1 MKQLEI
7 LFDRQTLVDRPP
19 SIVYPTTPEMNFRLR
34 GLNPRYDS
42 SLRFLFDANPYG
54 LYKFNTEGGKKE
66 IREKE
71 RKKESKRER
80 EKKIQSGNSL
90 FQVECDRSRHLQREE
105 YESEELCNAVALRN
119 ILVLWRRIRV
129 LSETPQ
135 RYVTYVHSLI
145 SSFTFIH
152 RLESWIYVERHP
164 AVHTVKHFP
173 TNNVFLDLSSEITPV
188 FD

>member
-1 MKQLEI
+1 MVSLWCE
-7 LFDRQTLVDRPP
+7 
-19 SIVYPTTPEMNFRLR
+19 
-34 GLNPRYDS
+34 
-42 SLRFLFDANPYG
+42 SLRPVQVQHRG
-54 LYKFNTEGGKKE
+54 RKK
-66 IREKE
+66 RNKRE
-71 RKKESKRER
+71 RKKAKER
-80 EKKIQSGNSL
+80 EKKKIQSGNSL

-173 TNNVFLDLSSEITPV
+173 ANNVFLDLSSEITPV

>member
-42 SLRFLFDANPYG
+42 SLWFLFDANPYG

-71 RKKESKRER
+71 RKQKRER
-80 EKKIQSGNSL
+80 KKDSIRKFSL

-152 RLESWIYVERHP
+152 RLES
-164 AVHTVKHFP
+164 
-173 TNNVFLDLSSEITPV
+173 
-188 FD
+188 

>member
-54 LYKFNTEGGKKE
+54 LYKFNTEGGKGK
-66 IREKE
+66 KKKK
-71 RKKESKRER
+71 RKKERRK

-90 FQVECDRSRHLQREE
+90 FQVERDRGRHLQREE

-152 RLESWIYVERHP
+152 RRIYDVERRH
-164 AVHTVKHFP
+164 AHSETFS
-173 TNNVFLDLSSEITPV
+173 NVSFSIS
-188 FD
+188 

>member
-1 MKQLEI
+1 MINSRNSTKYSSDTRWSTS
-7 LFDRQTLVDRPP
+7 FDRLPYHSRNEFP
-19 SIVYPTTPEMNFRLR
+19 SKRIESP
-34 GLNPRYDS
+34 
-42 SLRFLFDANPYG
+42 LRFLVTVSLWCESLRPVQVQRRG
-54 LYKFNTEGGKKE
+54 
-66 IREKE
+66 REKNKRE
-71 RKKESKRER
+71 RKKKRKRER
-80 EKKIQSGNSL
+80 KKKIQSGNSL

-152 RLESWIYVERHP
+152 RLESWIYVERHSLGMLR
-164 AVHTVKHFP
+164 TVKHFP
-173 TNNVFLDLSSEITPV
+173 YIRISRSPWNYSSFI
-188 FD
+188 D